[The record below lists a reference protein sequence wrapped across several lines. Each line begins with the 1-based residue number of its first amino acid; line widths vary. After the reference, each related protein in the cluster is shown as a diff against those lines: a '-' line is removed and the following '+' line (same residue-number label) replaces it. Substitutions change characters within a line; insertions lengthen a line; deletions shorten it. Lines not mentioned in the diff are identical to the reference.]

1 VVDSA
6 VFQASTQGQQQ
17 LPDPAALAQK
27 IAGEDP
33 DWARQ
38 VVAELVTLLKQED
51 EGEGDDGEDY
61 YPEGDDTE
69 EEEAEPQQAPVERRG
84 RIRGGRG

>member
-1 VVDSA
+1 MVDSA
-6 VFQASTQGQQQ
+6 VFQASTQGEQQ
-17 LPDPAALAQK
+17 LPDPAALAEK
-27 IAGEDP
+27 IASSDP
-33 DWARQ
+33 NWARQ
-38 VVAELVTLLKQED
+38 VAAELASLLED
-51 EGEGDDGEDY
+51 EGDDDGGEDY